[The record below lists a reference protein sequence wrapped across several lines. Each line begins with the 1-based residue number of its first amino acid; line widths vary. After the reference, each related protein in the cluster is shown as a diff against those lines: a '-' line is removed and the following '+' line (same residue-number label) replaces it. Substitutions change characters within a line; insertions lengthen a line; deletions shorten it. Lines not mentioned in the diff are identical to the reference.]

1 MGKFEE
7 IIITLSWIRLIQ
19 QQCVH
24 FYYYDVG
31 TKMCK
36 RCFKRIQFFP
46 LTEFSTQ
53 NNVVPPILSS
63 SYQSWV
69 VPAPVLLS
77 MGGCCRVTPTAWG
90 LDGGLWWLA
99 GLRMGWMGARVGP
112 DGIRMGA
119 RGRLGLPP
127 DSGGTVRPNTTRASK
142 VPNNHKPTPSD
153 FISIETFDLG
163 HHTLSFL
170 AAQQLYT
177 YTWCGRT
184 E

>member
-1 MGKFEE
+1 MSC
-7 IIITLSWIRLIQ
+7 T
-19 QQCVH
+19 
-24 FYYYDVG
+24 
-31 TKMCK
+31 
-36 RCFKRIQFFP
+36 
-46 LTEFSTQ
+46 
-53 NNVVPPILSS
+53 SS
-63 SYQSWV
+63 CSAQHGW
-69 VPAPVLLS
+69 LLQ
-77 MGGCCRVTPTAWG
+77 GHAHCLGAGWG
-90 LDGGLWWLA
+90 LA
-99 GLRMGWMGARVGP
+99 GFRMGCMVARVGP

-177 YTWCGRT
+177 YIWYRRT
-184 E
+184 DGLSNSPFGSFREIDAVMHASGQISSNLLVFNLQLPHTTSNLLVYNLQLSYMFLQPVSVYLFEVMI

>member
-1 MGKFEE
+1 
-7 IIITLSWIRLIQ
+7 
-19 QQCVH
+19 
-24 FYYYDVG
+24 
-31 TKMCK
+31 
-36 RCFKRIQFFP
+36 
-46 LTEFSTQ
+46 
-53 NNVVPPILSS
+53 
-63 SYQSWV
+63 
-69 VPAPVLLS
+69 

-99 GLRMGWMGARVGP
+99 GLRMGCMGARVGP

-177 YTWCGRT
+177 YIWYRRT
-184 E
+184 DGLSNSPFGSFREIDAAMHAFGQISSNLLVFNLQLPHTTSNLLVYNLQLSYMFVQPVSAYLFEVMI